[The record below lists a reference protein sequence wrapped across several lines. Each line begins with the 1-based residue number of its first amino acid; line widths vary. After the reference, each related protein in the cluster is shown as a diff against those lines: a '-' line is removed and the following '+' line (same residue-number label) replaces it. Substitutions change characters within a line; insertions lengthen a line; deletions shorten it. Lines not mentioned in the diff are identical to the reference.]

1 MASHIGYSITSKTCE
16 WTCVLYILIPR
27 VGFLCLYIL
36 RSSSRALAVFVLYIL
51 FSHLLSSSLSHPP
64 PHIFSLTYYITHLL
78 SSIFYPASSI
88 RHLLSHIVY
97 HISFITFL
105 LSRIFRFAFRIWI
118 FRFAFAFAF
127 IGLHL
132 HSSFW
137 ICIFRFAFRI
147 LHQTIHIQWV
157 SHSILLFRICNL
169 HTEYYNTSIGM
180 SHSNPEQFASTAMQ
194 SARSRLLELPNEA
207 SIGLSPTT

>member
-1 MASHIGYSITSKTCE
+1 MWMNLRFIHPHPARWLFMPYTSLSRALASYAYTSSSRALAIYA
-16 WTCVLYILIPR
+16 LYIP
-27 VGFLCLYIL
+27 

-64 PHIFSLTYYITHLL
+64 PHVFSLTYYITHLL
-78 SSIFYPASSI
+78 SGIFYPASSTTY
-88 RHLLSHIVY
+88 RLSHIFY
-97 HISFITFL
+97 HVSSISHL
-105 LSRIFRFAFRIWI
+105 PFRISH
-118 FRFAFAFAF
+118 
-127 IGLHL
+127 LHL
-132 HSSFW
+132 HLSVW

-157 SHSILLFRICNL
+157 SHFILLFRICNL

-180 SHSNPEQFASTAMQ
+180 PHSNPEQFASTAMQ